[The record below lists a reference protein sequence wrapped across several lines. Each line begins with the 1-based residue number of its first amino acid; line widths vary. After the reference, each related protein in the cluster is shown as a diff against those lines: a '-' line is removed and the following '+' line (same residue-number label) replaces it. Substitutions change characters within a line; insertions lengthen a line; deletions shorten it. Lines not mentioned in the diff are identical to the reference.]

1 MMVIPGW
8 DVAVQANWGFVRV
21 RWLSHA
27 AVGILIP
34 LQFRTVLQIEQIETI
49 DWHVCGICLD
59 DLDAALRL
67 LCQRLLV
74 YKMDIF
80 SVTMSGLAVRIEI
93 TFLQTTRNY
102 TNSTSSAWTSP
113 TSCAIQIPWV
123 QADSSSFSLSSV
135 QLSIVSPCF
144 IEYCKRTMG
153 KFASTCQAVELLFH
167 KLEYVGIP
175 TCFYTWK
182 IFWSLYEWLS
192 GSACAG
198 CKNFWKCNSEGLSA
212 LIFGLSA
219 MSLGCCARRDSLVL
233 KEIPQEATSF
243 DNSWYSFGW
252 SEVFCFLWAQS
263 PNCFRLSWQV

>member
-34 LQFRTVLQIEQIETI
+34 SQFRTVLQIEQIETI

-102 TNSTSSAWTSP
+102 TNSTSSAWTSA

-153 KFASTCQAVELLFH
+153 KFASTCQAVERLFH

-175 TCFYTWK
+175 TCFHTCK
-182 IFWSLYEWLS
+182 IFEVVMNGSVAQLAQDARTF
-192 GSACAG
+192 GSATVRG
-198 CKNFWKCNSEGLSA
+198 CQHWFLASRLC
-212 LIFGLSA
+212 
-219 MSLGCCARRDSLVL
+219 
-233 KEIPQEATSF
+233 
-243 DNSWYSFGW
+243 
-252 SEVFCFLWAQS
+252 LWAAV
-263 PNCFRLSWQV
+263 RGEIALS